1 MQPYSLY
8 VHIPFCRH
16 RCGYCDFNTYAGLE
30 GRIPAYIE
38 AVCLEIRAAAAR
50 SGERL
55 PVHTVFWG
63 GGTPSLVPI
72 ALIRQVTDTLNEVFD
87 LLPNVE
93 MTLEANPGT
102 VTLAYL
108 RELRQAGFNRI
119 SFGMQSAR
127 PDELRLLER
136 QHSVQDVIDAVKWS
150 RQAGFNNLNLDL
162 IYSLPFQTL
171 AHWQQTID
179 MALELNP
186 QHFSLYALTID
197 EGTPMY
203 RWRKKGLLA
212 EPDDDLAADMYEWAA
227 ERLERAGFEQYEI
240 SNWARRSPDGTLLAC
255 RHNLQYWL
263 DRPYFGFGAG
273 AHGYLGDMRMANVR
287 GVQEYIRRV
296 NANASAVSESW
307 PIDEK
312 TAMQETLMVG
322 LRLVQS
328 GVVRADFYSRF
339 QRSVDEVF
347 GAEIRD
353 LVVKGLLEDTGDS
366 IRLTRRGRLLGNLV
380 FMEFVGE

>member
-1 MQPYSLY
+1 
-8 VHIPFCRH
+8 
-16 RCGYCDFNTYAGLE
+16 LE

-38 AVCLEIRAAAAR
+38 ALCLEIRAAAAR
-50 SGERL
+50 SAERL

-63 GGTPSLVPI
+63 GGTPSLVPV
-72 ALIRQVTDTLNEVFD
+72 ALIRQVTATLGEVFE
-87 LLPNVE
+87 LLPDAE

-102 VTLAYL
+102 LTPAYL

-119 SFGMQSAR
+119 SYGMQSAR

-136 QHSVQDVIDAVKWS
+136 QHTVQDVIDAVKWS
-150 RQAGFNNLNLDL
+150 RQAGFANLNLDL

-171 AHWQQTID
+171 ANWQETIE
-179 MALELNP
+179 MALELAP
-186 QHFSLYALTID
+186 QHFSLYSLTID

-212 EPDDDLAADMYEWAA
+212 EPDEDLAADMYEWAG

-240 SNWARRSPDGTLLAC
+240 SNWARRSPDGSLLAC

-273 AHGYLGDMRMANVR
+273 AHGYLGDVRMANVR

-296 NANASAVSESW
+296 NADATAVSESW

-322 LRLVQS
+322 LRLVQT
-328 GVVRADFYSRF
+328 GVVRADFYERF
-339 QRSVDEVF
+339 NRTVDEVF
-347 GAEIRD
+347 GVEIRD
-353 LVVKGLLEDTGDS
+353 LVAKGLLEDTGDS
-366 IRLTRRGRLLGNLV
+366 IRLTRRGRLLGNIV